1 MPFLIAAAIFTGV
14 SVYQSTQAASEQREA
29 RRAQS
34 RGEQFKAKRERIKQ
48 VREALVRQS
57 KIENQAASQGVGG
70 ASGAMSGVG
79 SVASQAATNISDIGS
94 QLAIGRTVSRG
105 YGKAQAYSN
114 KAKLI
119 SSVAQ
124 VGSLGAQ
131 TAGSFYTPK
140 DPTLTNQNTGQ
151 ALQGPPRA
159 GYRAPGDSI
168 FR

>member
-94 QLAIGRTVSRG
+94 QLSIGRTVSRG
-105 YGKAQAYSN
+105 YGRAQAYSN
-114 KAKLI
+114 RANMFSQL
-119 SSVAQ
+119 SSVALAGHDLNKQ
-124 VGSLGAQ
+124 YNFFGGTGGGGGGASGGGSG
-131 TAGSFYTPK
+131 GS
-140 DPTLTNQNTGQ
+140 G
-151 ALQGPPRA
+151 G
-159 GYRAPGDSI
+159 GGGG
-168 FR
+168 